1 MIWNDVNYFLN
12 NNLNPEIGGLSMR
25 IGMIAGNFDIIHMG
39 YIYMFNECA
48 DNCDHLICFLHDDPS
63 IERKEK
69 LKPIH
74 TLEERKKLLSSFNQ
88 IQEIVTY
95 KTESDLYELIKNRK
109 IDIRFLGDDYKNK
122 DFTGKTLIFRS
133 IILIDPMDGVRL
145 NLKNSS
151 LKLLI
156 KLS

>member
-1 MIWNDVNYFLN
+1 
-12 NNLNPEIGGLSMR
+12 MR
-25 IGMIAGNFDIIHMG
+25 IGMITGNFDIIHMG

-48 DNCDHLICFLHDDPS
+48 DNCDHLICFLHDDQS
-63 IERKEK
+63 IERNEK

-95 KTESDLYELIKNRK
+95 KTESDLYDLIKNRK

-122 DFTGKTLIFRS
+122 DFTGKDLNISIHYLDRSHGWSTTKFKKLIAET
-133 IILIDPMDGVRL
+133 I
-145 NLKNSS
+145 N
-151 LKLLI
+151 
-156 KLS
+156 